1 MPNLDTL
8 ASDTDVFSL
17 EVGDETLDALERLDV
32 DVLPLLYEAL
42 QADQTSTRARA
53 AFVASCIDAPWARAL
68 VDPLRERLRHDT
80 DPRVVFLAA
89 AALATFGDASE
100 RVLAPLANALVSSSL
115 ADRRHALDALQHL
128 GDDAASCTAGLRACL
143 RCEEVAPRAARIVMR
158 VAPEL
163 REGARQALARAI
175 EREDHDTIWH
185 LHELPDVTSPE
196 VLQALCNRLARG
208 SANGR
213 EDAAQ
218 ALHRLAAKGR
228 PIEAAVPALIVAMHG
243 EDRVVADHALNAL
256 AAMGERALVPLT
268 RALEFEDPELR
279 EAAEFALFRMGP
291 VALEPLEVLAAQGHA
306 EAARH
311 VRFLRKSQDVEA
323 RNDRAFSV
331 LLLVVGTLI
340 LLGMVLDFMLR
351 IRAPE

>member
-1 MPNLDTL
+1 M
-8 ASDTDVFSL
+8 
-17 EVGDETLDALERLDV
+17 
-32 DVLPLLYEAL
+32 
-42 QADQTSTRARA
+42 
-53 AFVASCIDAPWARAL
+53 
-68 VDPLRERLRHDT
+68 
-80 DPRVVFLAA
+80 
-89 AALATFGDASE
+89 
-100 RVLAPLANALVSSSL
+100 
-115 ADRRHALDALQHL
+115 
-128 GDDAASCTAGLRACL
+128 
-143 RCEEVAPRAARIVMR
+143 
-158 VAPEL
+158 
-163 REGARQALARAI
+163 
-175 EREDHDTIWH
+175 
-185 LHELPDVTSPE
+185 
-196 VLQALCNRLARG
+196 
-208 SANGR
+208 
-213 EDAAQ
+213 
-218 ALHRLAAKGR
+218 
-228 PIEAAVPALIVAMHG
+228 IVAMHG